1 MLSHRKKEAKEKY
14 IEMISL
20 HAARVTLHNE
30 GICTHTHTH
39 THTPAHTLVGTP
51 AAGLIYAAPFVRPAC

>member
-1 MLSHRKKEAKEKY
+1 MLWHRKKRREEKN

-30 GICTHTHTH
+30 GICTH